1 MAFEYH
7 KPSASTSSGS
17 GNYSSY
23 YEISLETNDNGAAYL
38 LIYFDSGKTTPV
50 GVWCE
55 EDYKELQKQLKF
67 NINSIPVYWKNE
79 KEGPHLVDMD
89 LNNLTE

>member
-1 MAFEYH
+1 MSYDFHWAPAKGTPE
-7 KPSASTSSGS
+7 S

-23 YEISLETNDNGAAYL
+23 YEISLETNDDGSAYL
-38 LIYFDSGKTTPV
+38 LISFASGRTTPV
-50 GVWCE
+50 GAWSE

-79 KEGPHLVDMD
+79 DEGPHSVDMD

>member
-1 MAFEYH
+1 MAFDFH
-7 KPSASTSSGS
+7 RASAKGTPGS

-23 YEISLETNDNGAAYL
+23 YEISLEMNDDGAAYL
-38 LIYFDSGKTTPV
+38 LISFSSGRTTPV
-50 GVWCE
+50 GAWSE

-79 KEGPHLVDMD
+79 VEGPHPVDMD
-89 LNNLTE
+89 LKNLTE